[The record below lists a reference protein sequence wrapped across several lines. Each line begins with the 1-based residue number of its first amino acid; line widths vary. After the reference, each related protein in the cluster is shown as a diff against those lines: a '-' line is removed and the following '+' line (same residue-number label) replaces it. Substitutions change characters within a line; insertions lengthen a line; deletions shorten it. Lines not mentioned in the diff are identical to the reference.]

1 MLNYNV
7 IDAMDV
13 RMKPYPYAVIK
24 NTIELAELDK
34 LLADFPDIDLPGS
47 IPLTA
52 VEGGEAYNRLIEDL
66 QSERFSEIIAE
77 KFSVPVV
84 EQPRLITLRGQMRE
98 KDGRIHTDSKTK
110 LITVL
115 LYLNKGWQ
123 DPNGRLRILNNGTD
137 LENYVEEISP
147 EAGTMVIFKVTDNC
161 WHGHTATVGKRLSL
175 QLNYLTGAA
184 AKGKHQFFHGLSAK
198 LKKLFK

>member
-1 MLNYNV
+1 MLNYEA
-7 IDAMDV
+7 IESMDV
-13 RMKPYPYAVIK
+13 KTQPYPYAIVKNSIVI
-24 NTIELAELDK
+24 AELNK
-34 LLADFPDIDLPGS
+34 LLDDFPSIDHPGS

-52 VEGGEAYNRLIEDL
+52 VEGGEAYDRLIDDL
-66 QSERFSEIIAE
+66 QSVRLSEIIE
-77 KFSVPVV
+77 QKFSVPVV
-84 EQPRLITLRGQMRE
+84 AQPRLITLRGQMRE

-115 LYLNKGWQ
+115 LYLNQDWQ

-137 LENYVEEISP
+137 LENYIEEISP

-161 WHGHTATVGKRLSL
+161 WHGHTTTVGKRLSL

-184 AKGKHQFFHGLSAK
+184 AKGKHQFFHSLSAK
-198 LKKLFK
+198 LKKLLK